1 MGVHVLEVL
10 VSDEELRALEAR
22 ARAAGLPNPIAY
34 LKDFVRRDPA
44 ESPNGNPAPV
54 SADMTFAEILAPLH
68 AEVAASGITD
78 EELDTL
84 FDQALKEVRAERR
97 EREREDEK
105 KDAESGGRA

>member
-1 MGVHVLEVL
+1 MGVHVLEL
-10 VSDEELRALEAR
+10 SVSDEEWAGLEAR

-34 LKDFVRRDPA
+34 LKDFVRRGPA
-44 ESPNGNPAPV
+44 APAIPDAPV

-105 KDAESGGRA
+105 TDAESGGRA